1 MSRAAKATLFASL
14 FVSTLTIWAVHY
26 QQEQEHEVIPLVLSS
41 WSSHEFILTYERH
54 PDYV

>member
-41 WSSHEFILTYERH
+41 
-54 PDYV
+54 